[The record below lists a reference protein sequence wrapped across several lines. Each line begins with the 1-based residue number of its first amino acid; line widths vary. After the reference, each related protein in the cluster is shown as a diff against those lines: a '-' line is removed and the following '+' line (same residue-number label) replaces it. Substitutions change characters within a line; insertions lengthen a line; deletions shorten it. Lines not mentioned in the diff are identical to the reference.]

1 MAKQV
6 PWNKLILEEFIDLAL
21 LNSEEEF
28 VLRTRIAGWSI
39 DQQADKLNISNSS
52 VNRIIRKLK
61 LKYDK
66 VQKHSSLLPTRKKC
80 KSELV

>member
-6 PWNKLILEEFIDLAL
+6 PWNKLILEEFIELAL

-28 VLRTRIAGWSI
+28 VIRTRIAGWSI
-39 DQQADKLNISNSS
+39 DQQADKLNVSNSS
-52 VNRIIRKLK
+52 VNRIIRRLK

-66 VQKHSSLLPTRKKC
+66 VQKHSSILPIRKQK
-80 KSELV
+80 KSELI

>member
-66 VQKHSSLLPTRKKC
+66 VQKHSSLLPTRKKR
-80 KSELV
+80 KSELI

>member
-6 PWNKLILEEFIDLAL
+6 PWNKLILEEFIELAL

-28 VLRTRIAGWSI
+28 VIRTRIAGWSI
-39 DQQADKLNISNSS
+39 DQQADKLNVSNSS

-66 VQKHSSLLPTRKKC
+66 VQKYSSILPIRKQK
-80 KSELV
+80 KSELI

>member
-6 PWNKLILEEFIDLAL
+6 PWNKFILEEFIELAL

-39 DQQADKLNISNSS
+39 DQQADKLNVSNSS
-52 VNRIIRKLK
+52 VNRII
-61 LKYDK
+61 
-66 VQKHSSLLPTRKKC
+66 
-80 KSELV
+80 